1 MNSSEPALVQSGSA
15 AEGDDFWP
23 LFIRFALSQK
33 AWWGTVCAE
42 FDLTPTQGHALRSL
56 DPHNPVAMST
66 LAESLACEP
75 SNITGVIDKLES
87 RGYIARQSVGHD
99 RRVKM
104 LVVTKEGQV
113 LQRRLWER
121 MEEPPPAVAAL
132 PETFRRQL
140 AGVLRDVLASRG
152 AGKS

>member
-1 MNSSEPALVQSGSA
+1 MNSLEPALVQSGSA
-15 AEGDDFWP
+15 IQADDFWP

-33 AWWGTVCAE
+33 AWWGTVCAD

-56 DPHNPVAMST
+56 DPDHPVAMST
-66 LAESLACEP
+66 LAESLSCEP
-75 SNITGVIDKLES
+75 SNITGVVDKLES

-99 RRVKM
+99 RRIKM
-104 LVVTKEGQV
+104 LVVTAEGVV

-132 PETFRRQL
+132 PPAFKQQL
-140 AGVLRDVLASRG
+140 AGVLRDVLAGRG
-152 AGKS
+152 AIKG